1 MKRKQRIDSIS
12 GQIQTVQANSKRI
25 QPPAHVH
32 LLGGAK
38 PHFKAIVQ
46 ARERAS
52 WNDHDLTLAAT
63 LANTIYNADA
73 LQEDIA
79 KEGDIVEGKANPKH
93 AIHETLC
100 RRIIALSRMLQIHPG
115 ARLGPARETG
125 RRTNKEKELLDSL
138 PGGDEYDYLLAQP
151 VDLDDLQ

>member
-1 MKRKQRIDSIS
+1 MKRKRIDSIS
-12 GQIQTVQANSKRI
+12 SEIDMVQANSKPI

-63 LANTIYNADA
+63 LANTICNADA

-79 KEGDIVEGKANPKH
+79 KEGDIVEGKANAKH

-100 RRIIALSRMLQIHPG
+100 RRIIALSRLLQVHPG
-115 ARLGPARETG
+115 ARLGPAREVG
-125 RRTNKEKELLDSL
+125 RRTNKERELLANMD
-138 PGGDEYDYLLAQP
+138 DEYDYLLAQP
-151 VDLDDLQ
+151 IDLDELQ